1 MVQKSF
7 LRNNLYFPC
16 TRPRIRHFSK
26 EPYSFA
32 WGRGIRSCHINKLS
46 QLLGELASQ
55 FKCLD
60 LESVCLNIVS
70 SYRDFPN

>member
-26 EPYSFA
+26 EPYYFA
-32 WGRGIRSCHINKLS
+32 GGRGIRSCHIIKLS
-46 QLLGELASQ
+46 QLLGEFASQ
-55 FKCLD
+55 FKYLD
-60 LESVCLNIVS
+60 LENVCLNIVS
-70 SYRDFPN
+70 SYWYFPN